1 MPLSWIEFLGIYI
14 WLVQKKINAEAHRAS
29 QNFITLQP
37 SYFGELFNLL
47 LGQISQYDISYLYFL
62 IFCSACRPK
71 ESGSLLN
78 QVYIYFMIK
87 YHKVCRQPSN

>member
-14 WLVQKKINAEAHRAS
+14 WLVQKKIIAEAHRAS

-47 LGQISQYDISYLYFL
+47 LGQSSQYDIPYLYFL
-62 IFCSACRPK
+62 IFCTACRPK

-78 QVYIYFMIK
+78 IVFIYIYIF
-87 YHKVCRQPSN
+87 HKISQGM